1 MLFRAKAEYTY
12 VMIIHIDMDAFF
24 ASVEVREHPELEGLP
39 VVVGGPSATRGVVA
53 AANYVARRY
62 GIHSAMPMS
71 QATALC
77 PTLKIMSVN
86 MPLYVSVS
94 RQIHE
99 IFNRYTPDIEPL
111 SLDEAFLDVSGSLR
125 LFGSAAEIARR
136 IKQDVRQELKLVASA
151 GVAPNKFVAKIASDI
166 DKPDGFVVVEEAQ
179 VQAFLDPLPIKRI
192 WGVGKKTEQKLLNY
206 GISTIEDIRRQTPRW
221 MQDRFGKNGEQ
232 IYQLAHGRD
241 RRRVVPDSRA
251 KSISSETTFVEDISD
266 RNTLSGWLI
275 NLTEQVAARL
285 REKELTARTV
295 NIKIRFQ
302 DFNTVIRSKSLGES
316 TAQTQKIWQA
326 VKALYDQTLPAGAVE
341 VRLLGVGVSGF
352 EEENQ
357 QQGDLF
363 SEDIK
368 YDSLD
373 EVSDRINQRFGK
385 LKIHRGWKK

>member
-1 MLFRAKAEYTY
+1 
-12 VMIIHIDMDAFF
+12 MIIHLDMDAFF

-136 IKQDVRQELKLVASA
+136 IKQDIRQELKLVASA

>member
-1 MLFRAKAEYTY
+1 
-12 VMIIHIDMDAFF
+12 MIIHIDMDAFF

-352 EEENQ
+352 DEESR

>member
-1 MLFRAKAEYTY
+1 
-12 VMIIHIDMDAFF
+12 MIIHIDMDAFF